1 MATFHVNVT
10 TGAGTPIYRQI
21 IDQVRLGVATGALRP
36 GQAMPSVR
44 SLAERLV
51 VNANTVV
58 KAYAALV
65 RDGVLE
71 AQQGMG
77 FFVAEKRQVYSKAER
92 LRRLRLAVDDF
103 IHEAVFL
110 DFSAEEIRKVVDEK
124 LTELDWETKPIGEK
138 HDRNSSL

>member
-1 MATFHVNVT
+1 MATFHINVT

-21 IDQVRLGVATGALRP
+21 IDQVRLGVATGTLRP

-58 KAYAALV
+58 KAYAELV

-71 AQQGMG
+71 ARQGMG
-77 FFVAEKRQVYSKAER
+77 FFVAQKRQIYSKAER

-124 LTELDWETKPIGEK
+124 LTELDWETKPIGGK